1 MTRPRLIGT
10 VTAVRSTASAPELI
24 VLGPSLG
31 TTAAL
36 WDDAA
41 AELSAEL
48 RVLRFDLPGH
58 GESPAADAPFT
69 IAELADAVID
79 LVDSVGGGAFHYA
92 GVSAG
97 GAVGLELA
105 LRHPERLSTLTVICA
120 AARIGSAEGWA
131 ERAQRVRESGTAS
144 LVSLSAERWYA
155 PGYLDAHPQAGGAEL
170 SRLVAVD
177 DESYALCCEALA
189 VFDAREAVRGIRGA
203 TLIVAGE
210 HDSATPPE
218 QLEALA
224 AAIPDAAYVLL
235 RGVAHLPAR
244 ESPREVCALIRS
256 RLGGMRVRRAVLGDA
271 HVDAATAATTAETAD
286 WQEFI
291 TRVAW
296 GGVWARPGLGLRE
309 RSLLTLASLVTGG
322 HEAELAMHLRAALRN
337 GLSRA
342 EIGEAIMH
350 TALYAGLPAANSAFA
365 VMVRVFAEP
374 ASTGPAST
382 EEGD

>member
-10 VTAVRSTASAPELI
+10 VSAVRTAASAPALV

-36 WDDAA
+36 WDDVAA
-41 AELSAEL
+41 DLASEL

-58 GESPAADAPFT
+58 GESPATTEPFS
-69 IAELADAVID
+69 IGELAEAVVD
-79 LVDSVGGGAFHYA
+79 LVDSIGGGAFVYA

-105 LRHPERLSTLTVICA
+105 LRYPERVSTLAVLCA

-131 ERAQRVRESGTAS
+131 ERAERVRASGTAS
-144 LVSLSAERWYA
+144 LVSLSAGRWFA
-155 PGYLDAHPQAGGAEL
+155 PGYLDANPQAGGAEL
-170 SRLVAVD
+170 SRLVEVD

-189 VFDAREAVRGIRGA
+189 AFDAREAVRGITVP

-210 HDSATPPE
+210 FDVATPPE

-244 ESPREVCALIRS
+244 ESPREVGALIRS
-256 RLGGMRVRRAVLGDA
+256 RIGGMRVRREVLGDA
-271 HVDAATAATTAETAD
+271 HVDAAIAATTAQTAA
-286 WQEFI
+286 WQDFI
-291 TRVAW
+291 TRYAW
-296 GGVWARPGLGLRE
+296 GEIWSRPGLSRRE
-309 RSLLTLASLVTGG
+309 RSLLTLAALVTGG
-322 HEAELAMHLRAALRN
+322 HQHELAMHVRAALGN
-337 GLSRA
+337 GLSRE

-350 TALYAGLPAANSAFA
+350 TAVYAGVPAANSAFGVA
-365 VMVRVFAEP
+365 VRVF
-374 ASTGPAST
+374 
-382 EEGD
+382 EEED

>member
-10 VTAVRSTASAPELI
+10 VGAVRSAASAPELI

-36 WDDAA
+36 WDEAA

-58 GESPAADAPFT
+58 GASPAAAAPFT

-79 LVDSVGGGAFHYA
+79 LVDSIGGGAFHYA

-105 LRHPERLSTLTVICA
+105 LRHPERVSTLAVVCA

-131 ERAQRVRESGTAS
+131 ERAQRVRASGTAS
-144 LVSLSAERWYA
+144 LVSLSAERWFA
-155 PGYLDAHPQAGGAEL
+155 PGFLDENPQAGGAEL
-170 SRLVAVD
+170 SRLVEVD

-189 VFDAREAVRGIRGA
+189 AFDAREAVRGITSP

-210 HDSATPPE
+210 FDIATPPE

-224 AAIPDAAYVLL
+224 ATIPGAAYVLL

-244 ESPREVCALIRS
+244 ESPRELSALIRS
-256 RLGGMRVRRAVLGDA
+256 RIGGMRVRREVLGDA
-271 HVDAATAATTAETAD
+271 HVDSAVAATTPETAD
-286 WQEFI
+286 WQDFI
-291 TRVAW
+291 TRYAW
-296 GGVWARPGLGLRE
+296 GAIWSRPGLARRD
-309 RSLLTLASLVTGG
+309 RSLLTIAALVTGG
-322 HEAELAMHLRAALRN
+322 HHNELAMHVRAALGN

-350 TALYAGLPAANSAFA
+350 TAVYAGVPAANSAFGIARA
-365 VMVRVFAEP
+365 VFE
-374 ASTGPAST
+374 
-382 EEGD
+382 EEG

>member
-10 VTAVRSTASAPELI
+10 VGAVRSAASAPELI

-36 WDDAA
+36 WDEAA

-58 GESPAADAPFT
+58 GASPAAAAPFT

-79 LVDSVGGGAFHYA
+79 LVDSIGGGAFHYA

-105 LRHPERLSTLTVICA
+105 LRHPERVSTLAVVCA
-120 AARIGSAEGWA
+120 AARIGSAAGWA
-131 ERAQRVRESGTAS
+131 ERARRVRASGTAS
-144 LVSLSAERWYA
+144 LVSLSAERWFA
-155 PGYLDAHPQAGGAEL
+155 PGFLDENPQAGGAEL
-170 SRLVAVD
+170 SRLVEVD

-189 VFDAREAVRGIRGA
+189 AFDAREAVRGITSP

-210 HDSATPPE
+210 FDIATPPE

-224 AAIPDAAYVLL
+224 ATIPGAAYVLL

-244 ESPREVCALIRS
+244 ESPRELSALIRS
-256 RLGGMRVRRAVLGDA
+256 RIGGMRVRREVLGDA
-271 HVDAATAATTAETAD
+271 HVDAAVAATTPETAD
-286 WQEFI
+286 WQDFI
-291 TRVAW
+291 TRYAW
-296 GGVWARPGLGLRE
+296 GAIWSRPGLARRD
-309 RSLLTLASLVTGG
+309 RSLLTIAALVTGG
-322 HEAELAMHLRAALRN
+322 HHNELAMHVRAALGN

-350 TALYAGLPAANSAFA
+350 TAVYAGVPAANSAFGIARA
-365 VMVRVFAEP
+365 VFE
-374 ASTGPAST
+374 
-382 EEGD
+382 EEG

>member
-10 VTAVRSTASAPELI
+10 VGAVRSAASAPELI

-36 WDDAA
+36 WDEAA

-58 GESPAADAPFT
+58 GASPAAAAPFT

-79 LVDSVGGGAFHYA
+79 LVDSIGGGAFHYA

-105 LRHPERLSTLTVICA
+105 LRHPERVSTLAVVCA

-131 ERAQRVRESGTAS
+131 ERAQLVRASGTAS
-144 LVSLSAERWYA
+144 LVSLSAERWFA
-155 PGYLDAHPQAGGAEL
+155 PGFLDENPQAGGAEL
-170 SRLVAVD
+170 SRLVEVD

-189 VFDAREAVRGIRGA
+189 AFDAREAVRGITSP

-210 HDSATPPE
+210 FDIATPPE

-224 AAIPDAAYVLL
+224 ATIPGAAYVLL

-244 ESPREVCALIRS
+244 ESPRELSALIRS
-256 RLGGMRVRRAVLGDA
+256 RIGGMRVRREVLGDA
-271 HVDAATAATTAETAD
+271 HVDAAVAATTPETAD
-286 WQEFI
+286 WQDFI
-291 TRVAW
+291 TRYAW
-296 GGVWARPGLGLRE
+296 GAIWSRPGLARRD
-309 RSLLTLASLVTGG
+309 RSLLTIAALVTGG
-322 HEAELAMHLRAALRN
+322 HHNELAMHVRAALGN

-342 EIGEAIMH
+342 EICEAIMH
-350 TALYAGLPAANSAFA
+350 TAVYAGVPAANSAFGIARA
-365 VMVRVFAEP
+365 VFE
-374 ASTGPAST
+374 
-382 EEGD
+382 EEG

>member
-10 VTAVRSTASAPELI
+10 VGAVRSAVPAPELI

-41 AELSAEL
+41 AELAAGL

-58 GESPAADAPFT
+58 GASPAATAPFT

-79 LVDSVGGGAFHYA
+79 LVDSIGGGAFHYA

-105 LRHPERLSTLTVICA
+105 LRHPDRVSTLAVVCA

-131 ERAQRVRESGTAS
+131 ERAQRVRASGTAS
-144 LVSLSAERWYA
+144 LVSLSAERWFA
-155 PGYLDAHPQAGGAEL
+155 PGYLDGNPQAGGAEL
-170 SRLVAVD
+170 SRLVEVD

-189 VFDAREAVRGIRGA
+189 AFDAREAVRGITSP

-210 HDSATPPE
+210 FDIATPPE

-224 AAIPDAAYVLL
+224 ATIPGAAYALL

-244 ESPREVCALIRS
+244 ESPRELCALIRS
-256 RLGGMRVRRAVLGDA
+256 RIGGMRVRREVLGDA
-271 HVDAATAATTAETAD
+271 HVDAAVAATTPETAD
-286 WQEFI
+286 WQDFI
-291 TRVAW
+291 TRYAW
-296 GGVWARPGLGLRE
+296 GEIWSRPGLARRD
-309 RSLLTLASLVTGG
+309 RSLLTIAALVTGG
-322 HEAELAMHLRAALRN
+322 HHNELAMHVRAALNN

-350 TALYAGLPAANSAFA
+350 TAVYAGVPAANSAFGIA
-365 VMVRVFAEP
+365 RTVFE
-374 ASTGPAST
+374 
-382 EEGD
+382 EEG

>member
-10 VTAVRSTASAPELI
+10 VGAVRTAASAPALV

-36 WDDAA
+36 WDDVAA
-41 AELSAEL
+41 DLASEL

-58 GESPAADAPFT
+58 GESPAATEPFS
-69 IAELADAVID
+69 IGELADAVVD
-79 LVDSVGGGAFHYA
+79 LVDSIGGGAFAYA

-105 LRHPERLSTLTVICA
+105 LRYPERVSTLAALCA

-131 ERAQRVRESGTAS
+131 ERAERVRASGTAS
-144 LVSLSAERWYA
+144 LVSLSAGRWFA
-155 PGYLDAHPQAGGAEL
+155 PGYLDANPQAGGAEL
-170 SRLVAVD
+170 SRLVEVD

-189 VFDAREAVRGIRGA
+189 AFDVREAVRGITVP

-210 HDSATPPE
+210 FDVATPPE

-244 ESPREVCALIRS
+244 ESPREVGALIRS
-256 RLGGMRVRRAVLGDA
+256 RIGGMRVRREVLGDA
-271 HVDAATAATTAETAD
+271 HVDAAVAATTAQTAA
-286 WQEFI
+286 WQDFI
-291 TRVAW
+291 TRYAW
-296 GGVWARPGLGLRE
+296 GEIWSRPGLSRRE
-309 RSLLTLASLVTGG
+309 RSLLTLAALVTGG
-322 HEAELAMHLRAALRN
+322 HQHELAMHVRAALGN
-337 GLSRA
+337 GLSRE

-350 TALYAGLPAANSAFA
+350 TAVYAGVPAANSAFGVA
-365 VMVRVFAEP
+365 VRVF
-374 ASTGPAST
+374 
-382 EEGD
+382 EEED

>member
-10 VTAVRSTASAPELI
+10 VGAVRSAASAPELI

-41 AELSAEL
+41 AELAAGL

-58 GESPAADAPFT
+58 GASPAATAPFT

-79 LVDSVGGGAFHYA
+79 LVDSIGGGAFHYA

-105 LRHPERLSTLTVICA
+105 LRHPDRVSTLAVICA

-131 ERAQRVRESGTAS
+131 ERAQRVRASGTAS
-144 LVSLSAERWYA
+144 LVSLSAERWFA
-155 PGYLDAHPQAGGAEL
+155 PGYLDGNPQAGGAEL
-170 SRLVAVD
+170 SRLVEVD

-189 VFDAREAVRGIRGA
+189 AFDAREAVRGITSP

-210 HDSATPPE
+210 FDIATPPE

-224 AAIPDAAYVLL
+224 ATIPGAAYALL

-244 ESPREVCALIRS
+244 ESPRELCALIRS
-256 RLGGMRVRRAVLGDA
+256 RIGGMRVRREVLGDA
-271 HVDAATAATTAETAD
+271 HVDAAVAATTPETAD
-286 WQEFI
+286 WQDFI
-291 TRVAW
+291 TRYAW
-296 GGVWARPGLGLRE
+296 GAIWSRPGLARRD
-309 RSLLTLASLVTGG
+309 RSLLTIAALVTGG
-322 HEAELAMHLRAALRN
+322 HHNELAMHVRAALGN

-350 TALYAGLPAANSAFA
+350 TAVYAGVPAANSAFGIA
-365 VMVRVFAEP
+365 RTVFE
-374 ASTGPAST
+374 
-382 EEGD
+382 EEG

>member
-10 VTAVRSTASAPELI
+10 VSAVRTAASAPALV

-36 WDDAA
+36 WDDVAA
-41 AELSAEL
+41 DLASEL

-58 GESPAADAPFT
+58 GESPATTEPFS
-69 IAELADAVID
+69 IGELAEAVVD
-79 LVDSVGGGAFHYA
+79 LVDSIGGGAFVYA

-105 LRHPERLSTLTVICA
+105 LRYPERVSTLAVLCA

-131 ERAQRVRESGTAS
+131 ERAERVRASGTAS
-144 LVSLSAERWYA
+144 LVSLSAGRWFA
-155 PGYLDAHPQAGGAEL
+155 PGYLDANPQAGGAEL
-170 SRLVAVD
+170 SRLVEVD

-189 VFDAREAVRGIRGA
+189 AFDAREAVRGIA
-203 TLIVAGE
+203 VPTLIVAGE
-210 HDSATPPE
+210 FDVATPPE

-244 ESPREVCALIRS
+244 ESPREVGALIRS
-256 RLGGMRVRRAVLGDA
+256 RIGGMRVRREVLGDA
-271 HVDAATAATTAETAD
+271 HVDAAIAATTAQTAA
-286 WQEFI
+286 WQDFI
-291 TRVAW
+291 TRYAW
-296 GGVWARPGLGLRE
+296 GEIWSRPGLSRRE
-309 RSLLTLASLVTGG
+309 RSLLTLAALVTGG
-322 HEAELAMHLRAALRN
+322 HQHELAMHVRAALGN
-337 GLSRA
+337 GLSRE

-350 TALYAGLPAANSAFA
+350 TAVYAGVPAANSAFGVA
-365 VMVRVFAEP
+365 VRVF
-374 ASTGPAST
+374 
-382 EEGD
+382 EEED

>member
-10 VTAVRSTASAPELI
+10 VGAVHTAASAPALI

-36 WDDAA
+36 WDDVAA
-41 AELSAEL
+41 DLASEL

-58 GESPAADAPFT
+58 GESPAATEPFS
-69 IAELADAVID
+69 IGELAEAVVD
-79 LVDSVGGGAFHYA
+79 LVDSIGGGAFAYA

-105 LRHPERLSTLTVICA
+105 LRYPERVSTLAVLCA

-131 ERAQRVRESGTAS
+131 ERAERVRASGTAS
-144 LVSLSAERWYA
+144 LVSLSAGRWFA
-155 PGYLDAHPQAGGAEL
+155 PGYLDANPQAGGAEL
-170 SRLVAVD
+170 SRLVEVD

-189 VFDAREAVRGIRGA
+189 AFDAREAVRGIA
-203 TLIVAGE
+203 VPTLIVAGE
-210 HDSATPPE
+210 FDVATPPE

-244 ESPREVCALIRS
+244 ESPREVGALIRS
-256 RLGGMRVRRAVLGDA
+256 RIGGMRVRREVLGDA
-271 HVDAATAATTAETAD
+271 HVDAAVAATTAQTAA
-286 WQEFI
+286 WQDFI
-291 TRVAW
+291 TRYAW
-296 GGVWARPGLGLRE
+296 GEIWSRPGLSRRE
-309 RSLLTLASLVTGG
+309 RSLLTLAALVTGG
-322 HEAELAMHLRAALRN
+322 HRHELAMHVRAALGN
-337 GLSRA
+337 GLSRE

-350 TALYAGLPAANSAFA
+350 TAVYAGVPAANSAFGVA
-365 VMVRVFAEP
+365 VRVF
-374 ASTGPAST
+374 
-382 EEGD
+382 EEED

>member
-10 VTAVRSTASAPELI
+10 VGAVRSAASAPELI

-41 AELSAEL
+41 AELAAGL

-58 GESPAADAPFT
+58 GASPAATAPFT

-79 LVDSVGGGAFHYA
+79 LVDSIGGGAFHYA

-105 LRHPERLSTLTVICA
+105 LRHPDRVSTLAVVCA

-131 ERAQRVRESGTAS
+131 ERAQRVRASGTAS
-144 LVSLSAERWYA
+144 LVSLSAERWFA
-155 PGYLDAHPQAGGAEL
+155 PGYLDGNPQAGGAEL
-170 SRLVAVD
+170 SRLVEVD

-189 VFDAREAVRGIRGA
+189 AFDAREAVRGITSP

-210 HDSATPPE
+210 FDIATPPE

-224 AAIPDAAYVLL
+224 ATIPGAAYALL

-244 ESPREVCALIRS
+244 ESPRELCALIRS
-256 RLGGMRVRRAVLGDA
+256 RIGGMRVRREVLGDA
-271 HVDAATAATTAETAD
+271 HVDAAVAATTPETAD
-286 WQEFI
+286 WQDFI
-291 TRVAW
+291 TRYAW
-296 GGVWARPGLGLRE
+296 GEIWSRPGLARRD
-309 RSLLTLASLVTGG
+309 RSLLTIAALVTGG
-322 HEAELAMHLRAALRN
+322 HHNELAMHVRAALGN

-350 TALYAGLPAANSAFA
+350 TAVYAGVPAANSAFGIA
-365 VMVRVFAEP
+365 RTVFE
-374 ASTGPAST
+374 
-382 EEGD
+382 EEG

>member
-10 VTAVRSTASAPELI
+10 VGAVRSAASAPELI

-41 AELSAEL
+41 AELAAGL

-58 GESPAADAPFT
+58 GASPAATAPFT

-79 LVDSVGGGAFHYA
+79 LVDSIGGGAFHYA

-105 LRHPERLSTLTVICA
+105 LRHPDRVSTLAVVCA

-131 ERAQRVRESGTAS
+131 ERAQRVRASGTAS
-144 LVSLSAERWYA
+144 LVSLSAERWFA
-155 PGYLDAHPQAGGAEL
+155 PGYLDGNPQAGGAEL
-170 SRLVAVD
+170 SRLVEVD

-189 VFDAREAVRGIRGA
+189 AFDAREAVRGITPP

-210 HDSATPPE
+210 FDIATPPE

-244 ESPREVCALIRS
+244 ESPRELCALIRS
-256 RLGGMRVRRAVLGDA
+256 RIGGMRVRREVLGDA
-271 HVDAATAATTAETAD
+271 HVDAAVAATTPETAD
-286 WQEFI
+286 WQDFI
-291 TRVAW
+291 TRYAW
-296 GGVWARPGLGLRE
+296 GAIWSRPGLARRD
-309 RSLLTLASLVTGG
+309 RSLLTIAALVTGG
-322 HEAELAMHLRAALRN
+322 HHNELAMHVRAALGN

-350 TALYAGLPAANSAFA
+350 TAVYAGVPAANSAFGIARA
-365 VMVRVFAEP
+365 VF
-374 ASTGPAST
+374 
-382 EEGD
+382 EEED

>member
-10 VTAVRSTASAPELI
+10 VSAVRTAASAPALV

-36 WDDAA
+36 WDDVAA
-41 AELSAEL
+41 DLASEL

-58 GESPAADAPFT
+58 GESPAATEPFS
-69 IAELADAVID
+69 IGELADAVVD
-79 LVDSVGGGAFHYA
+79 LVDSIGGGAFAYA

-105 LRHPERLSTLTVICA
+105 LRYPERVSTLAALCA

-131 ERAQRVRESGTAS
+131 ERAERVRASGTAS
-144 LVSLSAERWYA
+144 LVSLSAGRWFA
-155 PGYLDAHPQAGGAEL
+155 PGYLDANPQAGGAEL
-170 SRLVAVD
+170 SRLVEVD

-189 VFDAREAVRGIRGA
+189 AFDAREAVRGIA
-203 TLIVAGE
+203 VPTLIVAGE
-210 HDSATPPE
+210 FDVATPPE

-244 ESPREVCALIRS
+244 ESPREVGALIRS
-256 RLGGMRVRRAVLGDA
+256 RIGGMRVRREVLGDA
-271 HVDAATAATTAETAD
+271 HVDAAIAATTAQTAA
-286 WQEFI
+286 WQDFI
-291 TRVAW
+291 TRYAW
-296 GGVWARPGLGLRE
+296 GEIWSRPGLSRRE
-309 RSLLTLASLVTGG
+309 RSLLTLAALVTGG
-322 HEAELAMHLRAALRN
+322 HQHELAMHVRAALGN
-337 GLSRA
+337 GLSRE

-350 TALYAGLPAANSAFA
+350 TAVYAGVPAANSACGVA
-365 VMVRVFAEP
+365 VRVF
-374 ASTGPAST
+374 
-382 EEGD
+382 EEED

>member
-10 VTAVRSTASAPELI
+10 VGAVRSAASAPELI

-41 AELSAEL
+41 AELAAEL

-58 GESPAADAPFT
+58 GESPAATASFS

-79 LVDSVGGGAFHYA
+79 LVDSIGGGAFHYA

-105 LRHPERLSTLTVICA
+105 LRYPERVSTLAVVCS

-131 ERAQRVRESGTAS
+131 ERAQRVRAAGTAS
-144 LVSLSAERWYA
+144 LVSLSAERWFA
-155 PGYLDAHPQAGGAEL
+155 PGFLDANPQAGGAEL
-170 SRLVAVD
+170 SRLVEVD

-189 VFDAREAVRGIRGA
+189 AFDAREAVRGIRSP

-210 HDSATPPE
+210 FDIATPPE

-224 AAIPDAAYVLL
+224 AAIPGAAYVLL

-244 ESPREVCALIRS
+244 ESPRELSALIRS
-256 RLGGMRVRRAVLGDA
+256 RIGGMRVRRKVLGDA
-271 HVDAATAATTAETAD
+271 HVDAAVAATTPETAD

-291 TRVAW
+291 TRYAW
-296 GGVWARPGLGLRE
+296 GGIWSRPGLARRD
-309 RSLLTLASLVTGG
+309 RSLLTIAALVTGG
-322 HEAELAMHLRAALRN
+322 HHNELAMHVRAALGN

-350 TALYAGLPAANSAFA
+350 TAVYAGVPAANSAFGIARA
-365 VMVRVFAEP
+365 VF
-374 ASTGPAST
+374 
-382 EEGD
+382 EEED